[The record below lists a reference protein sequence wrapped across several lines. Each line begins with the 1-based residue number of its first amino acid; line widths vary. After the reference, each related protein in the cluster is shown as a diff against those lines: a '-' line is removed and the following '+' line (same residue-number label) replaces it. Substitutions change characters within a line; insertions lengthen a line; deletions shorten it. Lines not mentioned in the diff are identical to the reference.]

1 MAKAKSEGPET
12 LRVRFAGLPG
22 PPARLVAG
30 EVVIEAG
37 REGALPAALARTLAS
52 DPNLGVELL
61 DEELPAADA
70 PTGDLPGVE
79 AHVNPEPAE
88 AEAPEEKE

>member
-1 MAKAKSEGPET
+1 MAQARSKDAET

-37 REGALPAALARTLAS
+37 KQGELPAALARELAAN
-52 DPNLGVELL
+52 PNIGLELL
-61 DEELPAADA
+61 DEELPPAEA
-70 PTGDLPGVE
+70 PTGDFPGVRPHE
-79 AHVNPEPAE
+79 NPAE
-88 AEAPEEKE
+88 KPEKE